1 MRCCGL
7 FLAAALAAA
16 AQQSPPDAA
25 TQRAMLEGVQ
35 KTAARYQDEL
45 PDFVCTLMTKRYEDQ
60 SGKGKKFK
68 LRDTDEV
75 EFRYVGR
82 VANRTVLKI
91 NNKPARQETL
101 TGFRS
106 DGVLPVV
113 GFLPDWLLGP
123 GAKTKFKWSRWDAVG
138 DKRAAVFTLQLPPK
152 DSRLPLSNNRG
163 SAMVGLDGAM
173 YVEPVSLMVL
183 RLELQIEIP
192 RDNPAMDVLNSSFDL
207 DYGPVSIAGQEFF
220 LPIRTQVQIKSY
232 LGVISKNETEVVR
245 YQKYSADSSLTFGE
259 SNR

>member
-1 MRCCGL
+1 MLLIGT
-7 FLAAALAAA
+7 LAATAAEP
-16 AQQSPPDAA
+16 SPDTAS
-25 TQRAMLEGVQ
+25 QRAMLEGVQ

-82 VANRTVLKI
+82 LAYRTVLKI
-91 NNKPARQETL
+91 NNKPAHQETL

-106 DGVLPVV
+106 DSVLPVV

-245 YQKYSADSSLTFGE
+245 YQKYSAGTSLTFGE